1 MAEYQSISH
10 AKYDIK
16 YQSTEPGALESSAIS
31 EGTKFEVVAGGIFA
45 IEEEVLGTASLGSRL
60 FLCDSR
66 ECNGRNDQ
74 GIHREARRN
83 WQSDNSA
90 RRVLVAGLSWR

>member
-1 MAEYQSISH
+1 M
-10 AKYDIK
+10 
-16 YQSTEPGALESSAIS
+16 STEPDTVESGAVF
-31 EGTKFEVVAGGIFA
+31 EGTKFEVATGRIFA
-45 IEEEVLGTASLGSRL
+45 IEEEVLGAASLGSRI

-66 ECNGRNDQ
+66 KCNGRNDQ